1 MKMSMK
7 LYENYM
13 EIIFNGGGGGGGY
26 VIMEKYIE
34 LFFFEMLDLLLVCYA

>member
-13 EIIFNGGGGGGGY
+13 EIIFNGGGVCNNGKIY
-26 VIMEKYIE
+26 RIV
-34 LFFFEMLDLLLVCYA
+34 FFFEMLDLLLACYA